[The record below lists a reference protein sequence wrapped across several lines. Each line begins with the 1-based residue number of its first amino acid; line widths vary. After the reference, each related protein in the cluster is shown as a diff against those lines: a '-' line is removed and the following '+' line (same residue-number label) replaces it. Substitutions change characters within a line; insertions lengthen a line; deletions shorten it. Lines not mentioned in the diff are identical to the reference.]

1 MLLQIRF
8 WVSKVAATPS
18 TSDGLTVQ
26 KVLASNWNILDE
38 NDDDWKSHF
47 AAVAQSINLIKRNL
61 RDLIV
66 RVWYGERKDRDKEDH
81 VLEAGVMIFSG
92 TRKLYDF
99 TESNYL

>member
-47 AAVAQSINLIKRNL
+47 AAVAQSINLIKRSLQVNTLFSLELNMFFLSLLTNL
-61 RDLIV
+61 L
-66 RVWYGERKDRDKEDH
+66 
-81 VLEAGVMIFSG
+81 S
-92 TRKLYDF
+92 
-99 TESNYL
+99 S